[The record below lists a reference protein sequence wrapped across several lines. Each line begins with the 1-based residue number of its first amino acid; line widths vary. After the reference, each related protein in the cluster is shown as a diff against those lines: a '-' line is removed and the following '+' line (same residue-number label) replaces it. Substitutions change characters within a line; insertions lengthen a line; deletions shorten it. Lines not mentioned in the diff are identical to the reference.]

1 MAVLDIRGC
10 LEDSPTFRKRIQ
22 AHEESIQNFEQSLKT
37 LIKLARSQVELS
49 TAYSQQQK
57 ELADTFLSF
66 AHAQDDPIV
75 AQALEKFGKSVIEV
89 EKSRAMFNTH
99 VADTFITP
107 LNVFVKET
115 VSPIKEL
122 RKKFEKSSD
131 DVDSALSKYMS
142 KKPKDPTLQE
152 SAKELADSRK
162 VFHKTYMEYV
172 TKLNDIEARKKID
185 YMENVLAY
193 MYTESAFHHQSYETL
208 KDLEPYMRDL
218 TGLLHD
224 STVDQYNPMQATPD
238 TEKPAVNTS
247 KSGYLFERKNGR
259 VYQSW
264 SRKYYSISNG
274 ELISVFRNQKTK
286 DEDGA
291 QACNLRVCSVKLT
304 DSYDR
309 RFCFEVISPTRIL
322 VLQAENEQDMND
334 WVQSIRAAS
343 QLALNSGDNPKYI
356 QQSPNLRK
364 AAVESS
370 NSAQLIEQQDEEANR
385 EALKK
390 IRLAPGNDEC
400 ADCKAK
406 NPEWACTNLGVIVC
420 IECSGIHRSLGVHVS
435 KVRSV
440 VLDKWEPE
448 AIEVMLQLG
457 NNVGNSIYEESV
469 PAHLEVF
476 RIEPN
481 SNRNDR
487 DLWILEKYV
496 KKSFV
501 KQTDKSQDDL
511 DQLFWD
517 AVSENN
523 LENTLRYIA
532 EGADVDYKN
541 PKEGLQTALQKA
553 VDNNNGTTVE
563 FLLQRLSDVNEQDE
577 RGWTALH
584 YAAANNNVCLVL
596 TLLKRH
602 AKADIADN
610 SNMTPLDLAVDR
622 QSVQAVTALRLFAF
636 DKQHNSSPS
645 SSLDFGFS
653 EAISSFKHTNSERPS
668 ILTSHSAVDLSH
680 TKPMINKSEVM
691 LLDDQNSE
699 LLHPEK

>member
-89 EKSRAMFNTH
+89 EKSRTMFNTH

-115 VSPIKEL
+115 VSPLKEL

-224 STVDQYNPMQATPD
+224 STVDQYNPMQATLD

-274 ELISVFRNQKTK
+274 ELISVSRNLKTK
-286 DEDGA
+286 DEDGT

-309 RFCFEVISPTRIL
+309 RFCFEVISPNRIL

-390 IRLAPGNDEC
+390 IRLVPGNDEC

-406 NPEWACTNLGVIVC
+406 SPEWACTNLGVIVC

-487 DLWILEKYV
+487 DLWIIEKYV

-501 KQTDKSQDDL
+501 KQTDKSQDGL
-511 DQLFWD
+511 GQLFWD

-523 LENTLRYIA
+523 LENTLKYIA
-532 EGADVDYKN
+532 QGADVDYKN